1 MYKLTIVLI
10 VLVIITLAIGAFMTY
25 RVGQNQKGDYEN
37 QGDAKVKASF
47 FSNPVYLV
55 YLIGT
60 ALAIGYVIYF
70 ALIS

>member
-1 MYKLTIVLI
+1 
-10 VLVIITLAIGAFMTY
+10 MTY
-25 RVGQNQKGDYEN
+25 RIGQNQKGDYEN